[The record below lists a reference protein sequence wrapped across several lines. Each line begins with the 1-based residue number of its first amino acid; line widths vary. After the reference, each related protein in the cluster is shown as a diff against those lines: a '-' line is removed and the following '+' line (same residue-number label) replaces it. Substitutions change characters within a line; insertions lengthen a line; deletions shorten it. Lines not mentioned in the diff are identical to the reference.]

1 MDTARDE
8 VQEEL
13 LGDIIARGSDAVVS
27 SFLNDTDGLEAA
39 SYDYDGSGDLMPVQE
54 GDREDGFGDPMPV
67 QEGDR
72 DDGSGDRTESG
83 QVYILVKPMLTSL
96 LMHSLFWYVHIL
108 IKSLFFFLSLRIEH
122 NFGKETR
129 PEEKV
134 ELG

>member
-1 MDTARDE
+1 M
-8 VQEEL
+8 EEE
-13 LGDIIARGSDAVVS
+13 GH
-27 SFLNDTDGLEAA
+27 
-39 SYDYDGSGDLMPVQE
+39 DYDGSGD
-54 GDREDGFGDPMPV
+54 RMPV

-83 QVYILVKPMLTSL
+83 QVYILVKPMLTSR

-108 IKSLFFFLSLRIEH
+108 IKSLFFFLALRIEH

-134 ELG
+134 ALG